1 MNLCNYVCRS
11 MISSEDSCYPWL
23 GVKQMDNNEKFTDE
37 ELNEILH
44 GAYEFIDDM
53 LNKMSDEEVM
63 MLYQLMNEDEAD
75 DEPGL
80 VN

>member
-1 MNLCNYVCRS
+1 
-11 MISSEDSCYPWL
+11 
-23 GVKQMDNNEKFTDE
+23 MDNNEKFTDE
-37 ELNEILH
+37 ELNELLH

-53 LNKMSDEEVM
+53 LDKMSDEEVM